1 MSSSSAH
8 LAEVSHPLFPRLG
21 SRRTLVTMTKTS
33 RIISVSVPVTDL
45 DEALPFYTETL
56 GCTINYD
63 AEPMPGSRI
72 VEVVPPGSEVAIV
85 LIPQGSKTPTAIR
98 LGTSDAEEAHARIA
112 ASGVTV
118 HNPEVLRWESV
129 PPMFSFTDPDGN
141 GLVYLED
148 E

>member
-1 MSSSSAH
+1 MSSSSAR
-8 LAEVSHPLFPRLG
+8 LAEVPHPLFPWLDT
-21 SRRTLVTMTKTS
+21 RRTLVTMTKTS

-45 DEALPFYTETL
+45 DEALPFYTDTL

-85 LIPQGSKTPTAIR
+85 LIPKGSKIPNAIR
-98 LGTSDAEEAHARIA
+98 LGTGDAEEAHARIT

-118 HNPEVLRWESV
+118 HNPEVLRWEHV

>member
-1 MSSSSAH
+1 MSSSSAR
-8 LAEVSHPLFPRLG
+8 LAEFPHLLFPWFD
-21 SRRTLVTMTKTS
+21 SRRTLVTMDKTS

-45 DEALPFYTETL
+45 DEALPFYTDTL

-85 LIPQGSKTPTAIR
+85 LIPKGSEIPNAIR
-98 LGTSDAEEAHARIA
+98 LGTSDAEEAHARIT
-112 ASGVTV
+112 ASGVAV
-118 HNPEVLRWESV
+118 HNPEVLRWEHV